1 MAGAVHLLST
11 QGLAKS
17 FGSVRALCDVSFAL
31 AAGEIHAICGENG
44 AGKSTFV
51 KLLMGIL
58 QPDAGSIVVDSARVI
73 VRGPQHAHRLGLG
86 FVAQELSLA
95 PRLSILDN
103 IWLGAADVPFF
114 HRTAALRRR
123 AQAALDALDVGDWDL
138 DRPVGELT
146 IAERQVVEIARLFA
160 RQARI
165 LVLDEPTAT
174 LTDAEIARILAVLG
188 RLREQGRSVIYVTHR
203 LGEVFALCNRVSV
216 FRNGE
221 RVATEPVAAMDRT
234 RLIAL
239 MLGRATGEMYPQR
252 SVAAASRDAVRV
264 ERLNVPRQVRD
275 FSLAAPYGKIVCL
288 AGQIGSGA
296 NVVTRA
302 LAGLV
307 EDATGEVR
315 LHGMPVLPFGSVAS
329 ALARDVVFISE
340 DRAAEGLFH
349 QMPVRDNL
357 VAASLSHHA
366 RAGVLDWPALRRLA
380 ERLAV
385 RLGVDRAR
393 LGAAA
398 TQLSG
403 GNQQK
408 LLFARALA
416 RGGACVV
423 LMNEPTRGVDV
434 GARADIYRFM
444 RELCEQGFSLIVAS
458 SDLEEVAG
466 IADIAVTLY
475 RGAIVGRYE
484 RDAIDIGRILADIT
498 HPVDAAAPPQR
509 RDPAFAT

>member
-11 QGLAKS
+11 QHLAKN
-17 FGSVRALCDVSFAL
+17 FGSVRALSDVSFAL

-58 QPDAGSIVVDSARVI
+58 QPDAGTIAVDGAHVI
-73 VRGPQHAHRLGLG
+73 VRGPQHAQKLGLG

-114 HRTAALRRR
+114 HRRAALRRR
-123 AQAALDALDVGDWDL
+123 AHAALDALDVGDWDL

-174 LTDAEIARILAVLG
+174 LTDAEIARILAVLE

-221 RVATEPVAAMDRT
+221 RVATEPVAAMKRT
-234 RLIAL
+234 RLIEL
-239 MLGRATGEMYPQR
+239 MLGRAIGDMYPQR
-252 SVAAASRDAVRV
+252 SVGAASREAVRV
-264 ERLNVPRQVRD
+264 ERLNVRRQVRD

-307 EDATGEVR
+307 EDATGEVH
-315 LHGMPVLPFGSVAS
+315 LHGTPVPLGSVAA

-357 VAASLSHHA
+357 VAASFSRHA
-366 RAGVLDWPALRRLA
+366 RAGVLDWPALRHLA
-380 ERLAV
+380 ERLAD

-393 LGAAA
+393 LRAAA

-416 RGGACVV
+416 RGGAFVV
-423 LMNEPTRGVDV
+423 LMNEPTRGVDI
-434 GARADIYRFM
+434 GARADIYRLM
-444 RELCEQGFSLIVAS
+444 RELCDQGFSLIVAS

-466 IADIAVTLY
+466 IADVAVTMY

-498 HPVDAAAPPQR
+498 HPVDAASPPQR
-509 RDPAFAT
+509 RDPAFAS